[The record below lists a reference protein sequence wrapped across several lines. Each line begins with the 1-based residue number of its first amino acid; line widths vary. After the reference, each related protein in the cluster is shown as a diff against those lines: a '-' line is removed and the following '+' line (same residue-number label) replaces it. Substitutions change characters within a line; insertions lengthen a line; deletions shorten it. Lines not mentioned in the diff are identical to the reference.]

1 MLRRR
6 FELLLCLPL
15 FALLQS
21 CCIPAAPLP
30 PAGRQPGNGRGKGT
44 PLLGHSLGTPQ
55 QPRRGNGTPLLGHIL
70 GTPQQ
75 PSPESVGGSSWVWQ
89 EGQER
94 ASPILTMAE
103 INRGAVLRISKGSF
117 REAHNWAH
125 LGSVLQS
132 EQCRNSWSYLSPD
145 GEKYLSKSIFKGL
158 SRCCAQ
164 IFPYKNYLLNTRPLI
179 RIERLNAYSRYS
191 FVLCGLFKLLLF
203 NLPKIKLC
211 SNSSVLKFF
220 KWP

>member
-1 MLRRR
+1 MRCCS
-6 FELLLCLPL
+6 FPM
-15 FALLQS
+15 ALLAIRAKETFWVVVMS
-21 CCIPAAPLP
+21 SSLCPTPVLLHPCCIPAAPLP
-30 PAGRQPGNGRGKGT
+30 PAGRQPGNG
-44 PLLGHSLGTPQ
+44 
-55 QPRRGNGTPLLGHIL
+55 RGNGTPLLGHIL

-125 LGSVLQS
+125 LSSVLQS

-145 GEKYLSKSIFKGL
+145 GEKNLSKSIFKGL